1 MPIARKRAYE
11 SLSRAD
17 GCRILVDRLWPRG
30 VAKQDA
36 RIDLWCKDLAPSTAL
51 QRLLERIQAG
61 VDGRGRQP
69 ADRDHREP
77 GPRVAP

>member
-1 MPIARKRAYE
+1 MPIAFKRAYE
-11 SLSRAD
+11 SPSRAD

-51 QRLLERIQAG
+51 QEY
-61 VDGRGRQP
+61 VDGRGLQP

-77 GPRVAP
+77 APRAAP